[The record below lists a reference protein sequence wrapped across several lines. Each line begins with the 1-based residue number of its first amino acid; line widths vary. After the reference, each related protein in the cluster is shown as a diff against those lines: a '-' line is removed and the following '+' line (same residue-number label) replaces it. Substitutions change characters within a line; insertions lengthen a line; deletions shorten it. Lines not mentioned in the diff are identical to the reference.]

1 MEQGEDLGR
10 LEQFVE
16 RLLASH
22 NQLKNENHA
31 IKTLLQQKD
40 QEIAE
45 LKETGK
51 GLQEDRSVMHD
62 RVTGLIDRIDEWEKA
77 LDNSE
82 TGPLGDASNS
92 GQSRNVSK
100 ETSPLFNVGAKQSSD
115 TAM

>member
-1 MEQGEDLGR
+1 MEQNEDLGR

-22 NQLKNENHA
+22 NQLKNEKHELKA
-31 IKTLLQQKD
+31 QLQQKE

-45 LKETGK
+45 LKENNK

-62 RVTGLIDRIDEWEKA
+62 RVTGLIDRIDEWEKVFEGQEA
-77 LDNSE
+77 N
-82 TGPLGDASNS
+82 PGDSS
-92 GQSRNVSK
+92 GSSQSQNLNQES
-100 ETSPLFNVGAKQSSD
+100 SPLFKVGAEQPPE